1 VPVGDYDPDAYSG
14 FFSTSEA
21 VAVVVVVVVVV
32 VEVGLASNIDG
43 LQILPYN
50 VAWARFCC
58 NHRMQMKTVVEDL
71 LHV

>member
-1 VPVGDYDPDAYSG
+1 MAVGDYDPDVYSG
-14 FFSTSEA
+14 SFSTSEA
-21 VAVVVVVVVVV
+21 VAVVVV

-43 LQILPYN
+43 LQILLYN

-58 NHRMQMKTVVEDL
+58 NHRMQMKTVVVVDL